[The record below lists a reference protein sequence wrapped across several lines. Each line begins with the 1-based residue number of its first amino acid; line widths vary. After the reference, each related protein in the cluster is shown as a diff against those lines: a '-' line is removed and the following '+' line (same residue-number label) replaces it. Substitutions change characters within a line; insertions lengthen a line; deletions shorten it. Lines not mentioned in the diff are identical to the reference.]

1 LERDAGP
8 MGAKGFVVA
17 ATLICASPCLGQES
31 GADAFKRACSVCHT
45 VEPNAPVRQGPN
57 LSGIYGRASGQVA
70 GFKYSEAL
78 AGAKLT
84 WDDATLDRWLTNP
97 TAMVPGTIMVYRQ
110 REQEKRAEI
119 IAYLKSVGEK

>member
-1 LERDAGP
+1 
-8 MGAKGFVVA
+8 MGVKGFTIA
-17 ATLICASPCLGQES
+17 ATLICAAPCLGQETV
-31 GADAFKRACSVCHT
+31 ADAFKRACGVCHT
-45 VEPNAPVRQGPN
+45 VEPNAHARQGPN

-97 TAMVPGTIMVYRQ
+97 AAMVPGTIMAYRQ
-110 REQEKRAEI
+110 RDQEKRAEI
-119 IAYLKSVGEK
+119 IAYLKSVGGK